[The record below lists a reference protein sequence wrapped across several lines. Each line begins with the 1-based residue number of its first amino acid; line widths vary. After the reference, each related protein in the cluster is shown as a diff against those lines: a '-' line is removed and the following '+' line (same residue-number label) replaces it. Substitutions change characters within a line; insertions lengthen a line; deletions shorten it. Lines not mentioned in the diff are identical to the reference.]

1 MSTYDFHVQVISRRL
16 RPLER
21 TVPIVTA
28 VLEAGVDSVQLRD
41 EGPSMTAMIQALKQT
56 PVWDR
61 DRIVVNS
68 EPRVAGAHGIRWV
81 HLGAS
86 WLEQTPP
93 FGKFARVGISVHSLD
108 EAIEAESIGADYVSF
123 GHIFPTESHPG
134 VPGRDIAALADVV
147 RRLEIPVLAV
157 GGINHANIASVLVTG
172 CAGVAVISAV
182 VDHPEAGYA
191 ASKLLEVVRSSGSQP
206 KRALPA
212 MIPAPKQ
219 GGSL

>member
-1 MSTYDFHVQVISRRL
+1 MLTSAFHVQVISRRL

-21 TVPIVTA
+21 SVPLVTSI
-28 VLEAGVDSVQLRD
+28 LEAGVDSVQLRD
-41 EGPSMTAMIQALKQT
+41 EGPSMTAMIEALKQT
-56 PVWDR
+56 ANWDR
-61 DRIVVNS
+61 DRIVVNG
-68 EPRVAGAHGIRWV
+68 EPRVAGAYGMPWL

-134 VPGRDIAALADVV
+134 APGRDVAALAEVV

-157 GGINHANIASVLVTG
+157 GGINHVNVESVLTTG

-182 VDHPEAGYA
+182 VDHADAGYA
-191 ASKLLEVVRSSGSQP
+191 TTKLLEIVRSSRASP
-206 KRALPA
+206 RRALLP
-212 MIPAPKQ
+212 MTPSTQQ
-219 GGSL
+219 GNSP